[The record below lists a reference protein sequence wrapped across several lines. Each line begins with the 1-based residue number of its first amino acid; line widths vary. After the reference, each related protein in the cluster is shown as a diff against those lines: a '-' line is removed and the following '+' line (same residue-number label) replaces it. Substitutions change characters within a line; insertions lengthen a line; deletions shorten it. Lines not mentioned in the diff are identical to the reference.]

1 MRGKRKN
8 RPGRGSYMDLVV
20 VQNLV
25 IDSFT
30 MRPCKLEEKYG
41 CSHGV
46 ASRAL
51 SKARSL
57 GMTEEAIR
65 TMTPKEFSEKW
76 YRREVR
82 GKVDGQACDYLQ
94 PDYAKM
100 QEMYA
105 ASREHGGSGTEIKC
119 ELTRTEVVE
128 SVYFSDEN
136 RAKAEKEHL
145 AMYAPKSVVRLWGK
159 YIGTKVPVTFRKH
172 HELGGEIQLDFT
184 GVTVPY
190 GDESEGKSTQV
201 MVLTLPASRYITARA
216 IASQKLED
224 VIPAVTDC
232 LHELGGV
239 PKMLVVDNF
248 KGAVVKASSYGG
260 IANDKMLSLCR
271 FFGMELHACR
281 PHKPKDKGAVE
292 AAVKIVTRSALAILR
307 YQIKQGEVRYGSVGE
322 VNKALQPLIDTINSH
337 EVRALK
343 LSRKELFAKERE
355 VLRIPE
361 SWDYNDAQSN
371 VQTVPSTGVIELGK
385 HQYALPSKW
394 IGNSVIV
401 ETLPKVVRFL
411 SHSRIIAS
419 YERRDEVAGL
429 SAHPSFYTDER
440 ILSYERY
447 RLEQDE
453 FLLQWAAAV
462 GNEVKA
468 WAAQLLSR
476 HVRKSEAIKQV
487 VKVLSLAK
495 GCTSLYD
502 CLNSAVVKSRAYIGY
517 PAVTERIIKAFEVE
531 DVQYDGPQ
539 DETYSLEHYDAL
551 CKDVIYCR
559 LPSLRWPTYEVC
571 KKEPTPASGE
581 YLQGTEAIKRRY
593 EHVSLVLNAVSDKVS
608 DNRLKEAC

>member
-1 MRGKRKN
+1 M
-8 RPGRGSYMDLVV
+8 
-20 VQNLV
+20 
-25 IDSFT
+25 
-30 MRPCKLEEKYG
+30 
-41 CSHGV
+41 
-46 ASRAL
+46 
-51 SKARSL
+51 
-57 GMTEEAIR
+57 
-65 TMTPKEFSEKW
+65 
-76 YRREVR
+76 
-82 GKVDGQACDYLQ
+82 
-94 PDYAKM
+94 
-100 QEMYA
+100 
-105 ASREHGGSGTEIKC
+105 
-119 ELTRTEVVE
+119 
-128 SVYFSDEN
+128 
-136 RAKAEKEHL
+136 
-145 AMYAPKSVVRLWGK
+145 
-159 YIGTKVPVTFRKH
+159 
-172 HELGGEIQLDFT
+172 
-184 GVTVPY
+184 
-190 GDESEGKSTQV
+190 
-201 MVLTLPASRYITARA
+201 
-216 IASQKLED
+216 
-224 VIPAVTDC
+224 
-232 LHELGGV
+232 
-239 PKMLVVDNF
+239 
-248 KGAVVKASSYGG
+248 
-260 IANDKMLSLCR
+260 
-271 FFGMELHACR
+271 
-281 PHKPKDKGAVE
+281 
-292 AAVKIVTRSALAILR
+292 
-307 YQIKQGEVRYGSVGE
+307 
-322 VNKALQPLIDTINSH
+322 
-337 EVRALK
+337 
-343 LSRKELFAKERE
+343 
-355 VLRIPE
+355 RIPE

-517 PAVTERIIKAFEVE
+517 PAVTERIIKAFEAE
-531 DVQYDGPQ
+531 NVQYDGPQ

-559 LPSLRWPTYEVC
+559 LPSLRWPTYGVC

-593 EHVSLVLNAVSDKVS
+593 EHVSLALNAVSDKVF

>member
-30 MRPCKLEEKYG
+30 LRPCKLEEKYG
-41 CSHGV
+41 FSHGV

-190 GDESEGKSTQV
+190 GDESEGKSAQV
-201 MVLTLPASRYITARA
+201 MVLTLPA
-216 IASQKLED
+216 
-224 VIPAVTDC
+224 
-232 LHELGGV
+232 
-239 PKMLVVDNF
+239 
-248 KGAVVKASSYGG
+248 
-260 IANDKMLSLCR
+260 
-271 FFGMELHACR
+271 
-281 PHKPKDKGAVE
+281 
-292 AAVKIVTRSALAILR
+292 
-307 YQIKQGEVRYGSVGE
+307 
-322 VNKALQPLIDTINSH
+322 
-337 EVRALK
+337 
-343 LSRKELFAKERE
+343 
-355 VLRIPE
+355 
-361 SWDYNDAQSN
+361 
-371 VQTVPSTGVIELGK
+371 
-385 HQYALPSKW
+385 
-394 IGNSVIV
+394 
-401 ETLPKVVRFL
+401 
-411 SHSRIIAS
+411 
-419 YERRDEVAGL
+419 
-429 SAHPSFYTDER
+429 
-440 ILSYERY
+440 
-447 RLEQDE
+447 
-453 FLLQWAAAV
+453 
-462 GNEVKA
+462 
-468 WAAQLLSR
+468 
-476 HVRKSEAIKQV
+476 
-487 VKVLSLAK
+487 
-495 GCTSLYD
+495 
-502 CLNSAVVKSRAYIGY
+502 
-517 PAVTERIIKAFEVE
+517 
-531 DVQYDGPQ
+531 
-539 DETYSLEHYDAL
+539 
-551 CKDVIYCR
+551 
-559 LPSLRWPTYEVC
+559 
-571 KKEPTPASGE
+571 
-581 YLQGTEAIKRRY
+581 
-593 EHVSLVLNAVSDKVS
+593 
-608 DNRLKEAC
+608 